1 MKGTYVTQFNLFVPG
16 RKGLEQPGAHFSAP
30 YLGLSLCLSLSN
42 TQMHTH
48 VHTRAHTCTHMP
60 YPKMAVVL
68 ACWPCW
74 LEGAV
79 EFVLVSRMNPRGFQ
93 AM

>member
-16 RKGLEQPGAHFSAP
+16 KKGLEQPGAHFSAP

-48 VHTRAHTCTHMP
+48 VHTCTHVHTHAL
-60 YPKMAVVL
+60 PKDGSGTCLL
-68 ACWPCW
+68 ALLAGGC
-74 LEGAV
+74 
-79 EFVLVSRMNPRGFQ
+79 RGICSGL
-93 AM
+93 

>member
-16 RKGLEQPGAHFSAP
+16 KKGLEQPGAHFSAP

-48 VHTRAHTCTHMP
+48 VHTHAHTRPTQRWQWYSP
-60 YPKMAVVL
+60 AGPAGWRVPWNL
-68 ACWPCW
+68 FWS
-74 LEGAV
+74 LG
-79 EFVLVSRMNPRGFQ
+79 
-93 AM
+93 